1 MENSKMKKMNFEFLV
16 EYIENDDFSIEI
28 ASEKLNQFIYEEF
41 KDINIKE
48 YENLFYILIAIN
60 IKDVNLNEFS
70 RKIYNNILE
79 FYKSNNLKLG
89 LQIIKWYKNYDNIRK
104 CIDMIMIKTNHTM
117 KESNIDL
124 LNYLVEKDTY
134 SETKKELVDYL
145 MEYVSNIEIFDFDI
159 YKEMMSLE
167 NNIGNRDSLN
177 KYIFK
182 TCKKINVYVEYI
194 DKCINEKLEF
204 NYIDI
209 IENECKINNID
220 FYNTVTCKAILYNYI
235 FKYGTLDAIDRKI
248 IDSYIEKNKGKII
261 YNREA
266 YEIINERY
274 VNKSFNIDYKYLEK
288 YKYFLENKISMNIE
302 EKSNFLVDLNKF
314 KLENGIIPIEICKY
328 IIYFLLQNNEF
339 QEIIEC
345 VLCDFAK
352 GIELQKGIDGIHN
365 FVEIDDEMT
374 ITSGRLKIKK
384 NKRMYVLL
392 KENLI
397 KDFSKDN
404 IKILETIYHEIEHAI
419 QENDI
424 KNENWSENRFK
435 MYIEEKILMKKIK
448 KL

>member
-1 MENSKMKKMNFEFLV
+1 MKNSKMKKMNFEFLV

-182 TCKKINVYVEYI
+182 TCKKINVYVEY
-194 DKCINEKLEF
+194 
-204 NYIDI
+204 
-209 IENECKINNID
+209 
-220 FYNTVTCKAILYNYI
+220 T
-235 FKYGTLDAIDRKI
+235 
-248 IDSYIEKNKGKII
+248 
-261 YNREA
+261 
-266 YEIINERY
+266 
-274 VNKSFNIDYKYLEK
+274 
-288 YKYFLENKISMNIE
+288 
-302 EKSNFLVDLNKF
+302 
-314 KLENGIIPIEICKY
+314 
-328 IIYFLLQNNEF
+328 
-339 QEIIEC
+339 
-345 VLCDFAK
+345 
-352 GIELQKGIDGIHN
+352 
-365 FVEIDDEMT
+365 
-374 ITSGRLKIKK
+374 
-384 NKRMYVLL
+384 
-392 KENLI
+392 
-397 KDFSKDN
+397 
-404 IKILETIYHEIEHAI
+404 
-419 QENDI
+419 
-424 KNENWSENRFK
+424 
-435 MYIEEKILMKKIK
+435 
-448 KL
+448 